1 MQRSTSLFSFQHQ
14 SLYEGVESAGRGE
27 AVARSEGIEEIGEL
41 IGFPTEFGGRQT
53 DRADGRTR
61 EEHHFLLNW
70 PDGNGMEE
78 ISEMTL
84 RFIPSLVTT
93 RSMST

>member
-70 PDGNGMEE
+70 PDKSNEVMNTKN
-78 ISEMTL
+78 TL
-84 RFIPSLVTT
+84 SKLSKKKKQT
-93 RSMST
+93 